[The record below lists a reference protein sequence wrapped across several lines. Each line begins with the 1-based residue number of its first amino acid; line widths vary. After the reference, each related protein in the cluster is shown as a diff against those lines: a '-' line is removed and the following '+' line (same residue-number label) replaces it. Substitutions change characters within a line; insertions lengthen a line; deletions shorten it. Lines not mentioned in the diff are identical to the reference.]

1 VSTDVTPAD
10 APPGPGAREALPVVA
25 VGAAACVACCAPPI
39 LGALG
44 LTVGLSG
51 LAWLAGGL
59 LAAVVVAA
67 VGTGVVIRRRRAAA

>member
-1 VSTDVTPAD
+1 MV
-10 APPGPGAREALPVVA
+10 AL
-25 VGAAACVACCAPPI
+25 GAAACVACCAPPI
-39 LGALG
+39 LGVLG

-67 VGTGVVIRRRRAAA
+67 IGTGVVIRRRRAAA